1 MFLTLENTYGKFYII
16 IYHFIAFELN
26 LGVTL
31 SFALIKPAAC
41 ISQIKKSSEL
51 EVVLSLLEVA
61 FTIKSKVTLVQ
72 WLLKHLQS

>member
-1 MFLTLENTYGKFYII
+1 MAKYIS
-16 IYHFIAFELN
+16 FFELN
-26 LGVTL
+26 LGVIL
-31 SFALIKPAAC
+31 SFAVIKPAAC
-41 ISQIKKSSEL
+41 IGQIKKSSEL